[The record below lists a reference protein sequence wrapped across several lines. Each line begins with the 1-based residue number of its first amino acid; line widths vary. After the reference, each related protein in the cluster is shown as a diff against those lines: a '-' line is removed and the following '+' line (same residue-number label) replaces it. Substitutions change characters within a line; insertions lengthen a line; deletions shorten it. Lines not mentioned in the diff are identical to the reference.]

1 MKMAMNSDGKGRG
14 VRRAAIIGNG
24 AIGTLLAAAL
34 EERGFQTSFVGRQG
48 PLPWTARLIL
58 PSGEERLVCAK
69 VADTAALR
77 ACELAFVA
85 VKAFDLAAGLR
96 QARALA
102 PEAVLIPV
110 ANGFVEEE
118 VRAAGGTRLGFVTF
132 GVSALEPG
140 RYALRAKEGEI
151 AFGPL
156 DGGAKSAAEAALTAH
171 PGAVA
176 RFCWHESIIKLARR
190 KWLFNVVINSLAA
203 TRRLP
208 RNGDLLGDIPML
220 AAVFEEAWRLGAE
233 RLGPWAFAKD
243 EAFQALEA
251 LLVATQ
257 DNENSMARDVRLGRP
272 TESAYLAGLARDPAR
287 FPLLCGLHAR
297 LQGQDLKPRP

>member
-1 MKMAMNSDGKGRG
+1 MNFDRKGFTL
-14 VRRAAIIGNG
+14 RRAAIIGNG

-34 EERGFQTSFVGRQG
+34 EERGFQSSFVGRQG
-48 PLPWTARLIL
+48 PMPWTARLIL

-69 VADTAALR
+69 TADPAAFR
-77 ACELAFVA
+77 DCELAFVA

-96 QARALA
+96 RARELS
-102 PEAVLIPV
+102 PDAVLIPL
-110 ANGFVEEE
+110 ANGFVEDE

-156 DGGAKSAAEAALTAH
+156 DGGAKSAAEIALTAH
-171 PGAVA
+171 HGAVA
-176 RFCWHESIIKLARR
+176 RFCWHEKVVKLARR

-208 RNGDLLGDIPML
+208 RNGELLADIPML

-233 RLGPWAFAKD
+233 RFGTWTFAKD
-243 EAFQALEA
+243 AAFQALEA
-251 LLVATQ
+251 LLVATA
-257 DNENSMARDVRLGRP
+257 DNENSMARDVRLGRL

-297 LQGQDLKPRP
+297 LDGQGLKARP